1 MVHEIILGRSA
12 KNIKKYGTDGT
23 IFIGKQYITMGK
35 ETSLANRVLLDVV
48 NPHVLLI
55 CGKRGMGKSYTMG
68 VVAEGIASL
77 PEGVRNK
84 ISCLFF
90 DTMGVYWTMKY
101 PNMKDDDLLSEWEI
115 ESRGFESE
123 VRLFVP
129 MSKVDS
135 LKAQG
140 IPVDKGFSIGCND
153 LTGIEWCSLLGVDVN
168 SSVGILINRTI
179 IKLLSLGKPFD
190 IPDIIKE
197 IEKDV
202 KSPREVRDAA
212 INSFESASS
221 WGLFSKKGISTK
233 ELLSPGKI
241 NVIDISMYAHIG
253 GGFSIRALIVGLISK
268 KILEERIIARKL
280 EEMKDIERGWRYFQ
294 TDYIVE
300 EKENVPLVWIFLDEA
315 HEFLPRVGS
324 TLASNSLIQIIREG
338 RQPGIS
344 FVLATQQPGK
354 IHTDVITQSDLVLSH
369 RITAKVDIQALN
381 NIMQTYLA
389 GDIQTLLNMLP
400 PLKGSAIV
408 LDDKVEK
415 MYPIQIRPR
424 ITWHGGS
431 EPSLIKPTKKFSFE
445 TEDLL

>member
-1 MVHEIILGRSA
+1 MVHEIILGRSP
-12 KNIKKYGTDGT
+12 KGIKKYGTDGT

-35 ETSLANRVLLDVV
+35 DTSLANRVLLDVV

-55 CGKRGMGKSYTMG
+55 CGKRGSGKSYTMG
-68 VVAEGIASL
+68 VIAEGIASL
-77 PEGVRNK
+77 PDEVRNK

-90 DTMGVYWTMKY
+90 DTMGIYWTMKY
-101 PNMKDDDLLSEWEI
+101 PNMRDDDLLDEWEI
-115 ESRGFESE
+115 ESKGFESE
-123 VRLFVP
+123 VRVFVP
-129 MSKVDS
+129 KGKLELLRSQD
-135 LKAQG
+135 
-140 IPVDKGFSIGCND
+140 IPVDGAFSISCKD
-153 LTGIEWCSLLGVDVN
+153 LSGIDWCSLLEINVN
-168 SSVGILINRTI
+168 SSVGILINRVI
-179 IKLLSLGKPFD
+179 IKLLSNGKSYG
-190 IPDIIKE
+190 IRDIIKE
-197 IEKDV
+197 INKDTKSTLEV
-202 KSPREVRDAA
+202 KEAA
-212 INSFESASS
+212 INSFESADS
-221 WGLFSKKGISTK
+221 WGLFSKEGVSVK

-241 NVIDISMYAHIG
+241 NVVDISMYAHIG

-280 EEMKDIERGWRYFQ
+280 EEKEDIERGWRYFQ
-294 TDYIVE
+294 TEYVVG
-300 EKENVPLVWIFLDEA
+300 EKEHVPLVWIFLDEA
-315 HEFLPRVGS
+315 HEFLPREGK

-369 RITAKVDIQALN
+369 RVTSRIDIQALN

-431 EPSLIKPTKKFSFE
+431 EPSLIKPTKKFSYE
-445 TEDLL
+445 TEGLV